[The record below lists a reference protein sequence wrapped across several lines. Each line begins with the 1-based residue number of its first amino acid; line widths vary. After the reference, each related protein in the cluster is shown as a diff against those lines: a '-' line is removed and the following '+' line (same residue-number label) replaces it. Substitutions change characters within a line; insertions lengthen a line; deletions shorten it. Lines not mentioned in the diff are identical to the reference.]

1 MNKKEDDMVTFLK
14 EIHSIRI
21 IVILFIFLFLFCS
34 SPGFNSAQ
42 STTSQGLE
50 LTEEE
55 TSQVLKGLERLNRA
69 ILQASQEI
77 PRETFDPQAVLYA
90 IGENPNSLFEWI
102 KDETVLVPYQGI
114 LRGSIGVLMDR
125 CGNSLDR
132 ALLLHELLRLSGY
145 EVRLAQGS
153 LSEKQTTEI
162 QANISHSKNE
172 LSIEKSKTDFENL
185 IQAYAQEYTI
195 DTEDLRKINA
205 RLAEEKERI
214 SGAIL
219 KRVSEQIK
227 ALSEFLKK
235 EQGINSG
242 EEWKSAGD
250 ILRDHWWVQVKE
262 NGVWKDLD
270 PTDTDAEPGD
280 KLTTI
285 DKTWSADDLNE
296 GLFHLLTIRII
307 VERWDEGTLKEESV
321 LEHTLRSSTLIGER
335 IELHHD
341 PLGWPRDED
350 LYASD
355 QPIQNLKDTVLNT
368 KEWIPGLKV
377 GSEKI
382 GKKSFTNSGRV
393 NEKPGEKSGQKSG
406 GSTGGLMG
414 AFGRSSTQTGEQS
427 ILTAEWVEFEIQSPG
442 QSNRKIRRA
451 IFDLIGPAKRKPS
464 PSNKP
469 KFDEAQ
475 ILKRNLFILG
485 QTEIL
490 ALVCKL
496 SPEFTEH
503 LSARE
508 MLSDM
513 EVLLNIAKDHATI
526 ENADIIAQMALISP
540 LPGPLYNLALARS
553 SINRFDKNT
562 YLDSLNLFCLQ
573 TFLQQ
578 NPLGSLDEFQKT
590 DIVLNDV
597 AVYPESNE
605 DPFLIRLEQ
614 GVLETNAEVEHTA
627 SERWSD
633 NTALLFTESLTQG
646 IDWVFI
652 RDIRDPDLEKA
663 QMASDTRAYIERDL
677 ADGYIVVAPPKPILM
692 NGEPSTGWWR
702 IDPRSGTTIG
712 MSGSGSGQAM
722 TQYVRN
728 VNMALQL
735 KAAIKIHAGIMRC
748 MAAAI
753 TSPLR
758 GNRPQNDRTTLRC
771 IWVTVCSNVQR
782 IAKGLM
788 NIDVNW
794 TNIIIS
800 ETVNWALKSLC
811 ENLWDEVIEK

>member
-1 MNKKEDDMVTFLK
+1 MANFLK
-14 EIHSIRI
+14 EIHSGRI
-21 IVILFIFLFLFCS
+21 IIFFFIFLFLFCLY
-34 SPGFNSAQ
+34 PGFTSAQ

-55 TSQVLKGLERLNRA
+55 TSQILKGLERLNRA

-77 PRETFDPQAVLYA
+77 PRETFDPQALLNA
-90 IGENPNSLFEWI
+90 IGEDPKSLFEWVR
-102 KDETVLVPYQGI
+102 DETVLVPYQGT
-114 LRGSIGVLMDR
+114 LRSSMGVLMDR

-132 ALLLHELLRLSGY
+132 ALLLHELLRLSGH

-153 LSEKQTTEI
+153 LSEKQVTEI
-162 QANISHSKNE
+162 QGNISHSQDKIPN
-172 LSIEKSKTDFENL
+172 EKSKTDFENL
-185 IQAYAQEYTI
+185 IQVYTQEYTI
-195 DTEDLRKINA
+195 DTEDLRKIKE
-205 RLAEEKERI
+205 RLVEEKERI

-219 KRVSEQIK
+219 KRVSEQIR
-227 ALSEFLKK
+227 ALSELLKR
-235 EQGINSG
+235 EQGIKSG
-242 EEWKSAGD
+242 GERKSAGD
-250 ILRDHWWVQVKE
+250 VLRDHWWVQMKE

-270 PTDTDAEPGD
+270 PTDRDAGPGD
-280 KLTTI
+280 KLTPV
-285 DKTWSADDLNE
+285 DKTWDAEELNE
-296 GLFHLLTIRII
+296 DLSHLLTIRII
-307 VERWDEGTLKEESV
+307 VERWDEGNLKEESV
-321 LEHTLRSSTLIGER
+321 LEHTLQSSSLIGER
-335 IELHHD
+335 IELNHD
-341 PLGWPRDED
+341 PLGWPKDDD
-350 LYASD
+350 LYNSD
-355 QPIQNLKDTVLNT
+355 QPIHNLKDTVLNI
-368 KEWIPGLKV
+368 KEWIPGLRVESK
-377 GSEKI
+377 KI
-382 GKKSFTNSGRV
+382 GKKSFMNSGRV
-393 NEKPGEKSGQKSG
+393 NEKPGEKSGQESG

-414 AFGRSSTQTGEQS
+414 AFGRSSTKTEEQS
-427 ILTAEWVEFEIQSPG
+427 ILTAEWIEFEIKSPG
-442 QSNRKIRRA
+442 QSPRKIRRA
-451 IFDLIGPAKRKPS
+451 IFDLIGPAKRKLS
-464 PSNKP
+464 ASTKP
-469 KFDEAQ
+469 KFSEAQ
-475 ILKRNLFILG
+475 ILKRNLLILG

-490 ALVCKL
+490 ALGCKL

-513 EVLLNIAKDHATI
+513 EVLLNLAKDHATI
-526 ENADIIAQMALISP
+526 ENADIISQMALISP

-553 SINRFDKNT
+553 SINRFDKDT

-578 NPLGSLDEFQKT
+578 NPLGDLEEFQKT

-597 AVYPESNE
+597 AVFPGSNE

-627 SERWSD
+627 SERWTD
-633 NTALLFTESLTQG
+633 NTALLFTESVTQG
-646 IDWVFI
+646 LSWVFI
-652 RDIRDPDLEKA
+652 RDIRDPDLENA
-663 QMASDTRAYIERDL
+663 QMASDTRAYIEQDL
-677 ADGYIVVAPPKPILM
+677 AGGYVVIVPPKPILM
-692 NGEPSTGWWR
+692 NGKPSTGWWR

-758 GNRPQNDRTTLRC
+758 GNRPQSDRTTLRC

-800 ETVNWALKSLC
+800 ETINWALKSLC